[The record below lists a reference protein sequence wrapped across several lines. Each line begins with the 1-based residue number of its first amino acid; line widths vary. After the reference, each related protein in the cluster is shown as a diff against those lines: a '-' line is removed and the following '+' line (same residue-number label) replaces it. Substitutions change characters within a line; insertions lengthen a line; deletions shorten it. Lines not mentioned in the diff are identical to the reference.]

1 MYKLV
6 RSMNKAH
13 AAAVLAILAAA
24 AGSANAAVD
33 LAPVTSAQTDALS
46 VAGALLAMGIAVWA
60 ANYIRRKFF
69 N

>member
-1 MYKLV
+1 
-6 RSMNKAH
+6 MNKIRAVIV
-13 AAAVLAILAAA
+13 AASVAAV
-24 AGSANAAVD
+24 GSANAAVD

>member
-1 MYKLV
+1 
-6 RSMNKAH
+6 MNKIRA
-13 AAAVLAILAAA
+13 AILAASVA
-24 AGSANAAVD
+24 VVGSANAAVD
-33 LAPVTSAQTDALS
+33 LAPVTSAQTDALA

>member
-1 MYKLV
+1 MTKI
-6 RSMNKAH
+6 RA
-13 AAAVLAILAAA
+13 AILAASVA
-24 AGSANAAVD
+24 AVGSANAAVD
-33 LAPVTSAQTDALS
+33 LAPVTSAQTDALA

>member
-1 MYKLV
+1 MYNLV
-6 RSMNKAH
+6 RPVNKAR

-24 AGSANAAVD
+24 GSANAAVD
-33 LAPVTSAQTDALS
+33 IAPITGAQTDALS
-46 VAGALLAMGIAVWA
+46 VAAALLAMGIAVWA

>member
-1 MYKLV
+1 
-6 RSMNKAH
+6 MNKIRA
-13 AAAVLAILAAA
+13 AILVASVAVV
-24 AGSANAAVD
+24 GSANAAVD
-33 LAPVTSAQTDALS
+33 LAPITGAQTDALA

>member
-1 MYKLV
+1 
-6 RSMNKAH
+6 MNKIR
-13 AAAVLAILAAA
+13 AVILAASVA
-24 AGSANAAVD
+24 AVGSANAAVD

>member
-1 MYKLV
+1 MTKI
-6 RSMNKAH
+6 RA
-13 AAAVLAILAAA
+13 AILAASVA
-24 AGSANAAVD
+24 AVGSANAAVD
-33 LAPVTSAQTDALS
+33 LAPITSAQTDALS